1 MLQAPQ
7 LQGYPR
13 TFLQRVA
20 GAKNSDATSR
30 GATPYAKNRTG
41 ASAGAV
47 RRAAAEQTGM
57 GPSGVTVVVGLLV
70 GLLELVELRELAM
83 LVQQV
88 LVRLAYLV
96 EQAAHVDSQ

>member
-1 MLQAPQ
+1 MLQTPQ

-20 GAKNSDATSR
+20 GAKNSDATTR

-57 GPSGVTVVVGLLV
+57 GPSGVTVAMGLLV
-70 GLLELVELRELAM
+70 GLLVE
-83 LVQQV
+83 
-88 LVRLAYLV
+88 
-96 EQAAHVDSQ
+96 